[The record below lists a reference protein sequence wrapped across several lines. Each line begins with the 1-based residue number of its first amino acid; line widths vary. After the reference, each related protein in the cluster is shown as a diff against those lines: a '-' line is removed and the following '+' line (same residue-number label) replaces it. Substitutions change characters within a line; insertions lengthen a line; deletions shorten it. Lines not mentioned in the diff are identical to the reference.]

1 MFYIELNKEMKKFVY
16 CIFIIIGLFFVSSC
30 SKNEPEGGSNAVK
43 GKYKIEVTQTGDLE
57 YFTID
62 TSITGGNGLNNG
74 IYDENGNDLG
84 TSYSLSEK
92 ESKRSFYSYET
103 ADDGITLI
111 FVQLAYCEDLT
122 KSMTT
127 EVKVYF
133 NGKLFDTIKRTF
145 KGEDTSPLSKHW
157 MQVED

>member
-1 MFYIELNKEMKKFVY
+1 MYFYHNWLV
-16 CIFIIIGLFFVSSC
+16 FVSSC

-157 MQVED
+157 IQVED